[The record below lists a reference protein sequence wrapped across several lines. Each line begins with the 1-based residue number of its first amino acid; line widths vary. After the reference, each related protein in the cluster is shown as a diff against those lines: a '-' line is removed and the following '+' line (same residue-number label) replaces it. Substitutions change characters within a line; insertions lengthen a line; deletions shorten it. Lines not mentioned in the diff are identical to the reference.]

1 MEKKEHINQ
10 SRKRTGGVAM
20 MEQCGYILAILQE
33 NRVETATKVQ
43 EILTTNGCNIRF
55 RLGLHDAGLETCSNS
70 GMILLQICGSQ
81 ADADKL
87 LAEVKAVPHVKA
99 KLMSLDF

>member
-1 MEKKEHINQ
+1 
-10 SRKRTGGVAM
+10 M

-43 EILTTNGCNIRF
+43 EILTKNGCNIRF
-55 RLGLHDAGLETCSNS
+55 RLGLYDAGLATCSNS
-70 GMILLQICGSQ
+70 GMILLQICGEQ
-81 ADADKL
+81 TEAEKL
-87 LAEVKAVPHVKA
+87 LNELKNVPHVKA

>member
-1 MEKKEHINQ
+1 
-10 SRKRTGGVAM
+10 M

-43 EILTTNGCNIRF
+43 EILTQNGCNIRF

-70 GMILLQICGSQ
+70 GLILLQICGEQ
-81 ADADKL
+81 TEAEML
-87 LAEVKAVPHVKA
+87 LNESKAVPHVKA

>member
-1 MEKKEHINQ
+1 M
-10 SRKRTGGVAM
+10 V
-20 MEQCGYILAILQE
+20 EQCGYILAILQE

-43 EILTTNGCNIRF
+43 EILTQNGCNIRF

-70 GMILLQICGSQ
+70 GLILLQICGEQ
-81 ADADKL
+81 TEAEML
-87 LAEVKAVPHVKA
+87 LNELKAVLHVKA

>member
-1 MEKKEHINQ
+1 
-10 SRKRTGGVAM
+10 

-43 EILTTNGCNIRF
+43 EILTQNGCNIRF

-70 GMILLQICGSQ
+70 GLILLQICGEQ
-81 ADADKL
+81 TEAEKL
-87 LAEVKAVPHVKA
+87 LHALQTVPHVKA

>member
-1 MEKKEHINQ
+1 
-10 SRKRTGGVAM
+10 M

-43 EILTTNGCNIRF
+43 EILTQNGCNIRF
-55 RLGLHDAGLETCSNS
+55 RLGLHDAGLESCSNS
-70 GMILLQICGSQ
+70 GMILLQICGEQ
-81 ADADKL
+81 KEAEKL
-87 LAEVKAVPHVKA
+87 LNELKSVPHVKA

>member
-1 MEKKEHINQ
+1 M
-10 SRKRTGGVAM
+10 V
-20 MEQCGYILAILQE
+20 EQCGYILAILQE

-43 EILTTNGCNIRF
+43 EILTQNGCNIRF

-70 GMILLQICGSQ
+70 GLILLQICGEQ
-81 ADADKL
+81 TEAEML
-87 LAEVKAVPHVKA
+87 LNELKAVPHVKA

>member
-1 MEKKEHINQ
+1 
-10 SRKRTGGVAM
+10 M

-43 EILTTNGCNIRF
+43 EILTQNGCNIRF
-55 RLGLHDAGLETCSNS
+55 RLGLHDAGLATCSNS
-70 GMILLQICGSQ
+70 GMILLQICGEQ
-81 ADADKL
+81 TEAEKL
-87 LAEVKAVPHVKA
+87 LNELKNVPHVKA